1 MANGVIDTVMAGRLS
16 AADLAAVGLGASI
29 YISVYI
35 GANGVLLALSPII
48 AQHFGAG
55 RLGQVGAEV
64 RQGLLLAA
72 VLSAVGGA
80 VLVWHG
86 PFIALGSPP
95 PEVAARTSLYL
106 YGVAAGLPAALAFR
120 VFHGLNT
127 AISRPKA
134 VMAVNLAGLAL
145 KVPLNALFMFGFDA
159 DSHGLPA
166 SMSVPA
172 MGGAGC
178 AMATAVI
185 SWISAAVALAMLRA
199 PTYRAFALAGSW
211 RPEPA
216 RLLGLLRLGLPTGAS
231 YMIEV
236 TAFAF
241 ISIFVA
247 RLGAT
252 VAASQQV
259 AANLVGVAYM
269 FPLAVAHATGVLA
282 AQAIGAGDPRHARQV
297 ALHGTGLS
305 LLAGVA
311 IGALLFAFRHSV
323 AGAYA
328 DDPEVIATAVGLI
341 VLVAAY
347 VPFDA
352 VQVAMAFALRAWRVA
367 TLPMAI
373 YAVSLWGIGLGGGWW
388 LAYGPQRL
396 GTRLGLEGA
405 QPFWAA
411 AVVSVMVAA
420 CGLAWLLV
428 RVLRQV
434 VDQPVGSAAPRPA
447 PDASPPAAP
456 PDAGAGADAGA
467 GTGTGAVAM
476 APAAAASAAPP
487 TMKRSR

>member
-1 MANGVIDTVMAGRLS
+1 MLVAQLAVMANGVIDTVMAGRLS

-29 YISVYI
+29 YVSVYI
-35 GANGVLLALSPII
+35 GANGVLLALSPIV
-48 AQHFGAG
+48 AQHHGAG
-55 RLGQVGAEV
+55 RPEQIGAEV
-64 RQGLLLAA
+64 RQGFLLAV
-72 VLSAVGGA
+72 VLSAAGCA
-80 VLVWHG
+80 LLVWHG
-86 PFIALGSPP
+86 PFLALGAPP

-134 VMAVNLAGLAL
+134 VMAVNLAGLLL

-159 DSHGLPA
+159 GASGLPSA
-166 SMSVPA
+166 LSLPA

-178 AMATAVI
+178 AAATAVI
-185 SWISAAVALAMLRA
+185 SWVSAAVALAMLRG
-199 PTYRAFALAGSW
+199 PRYRAFALAGSW
-211 RPEPA
+211 RPEPR
-216 RLLGLLRLGLPTGAS
+216 RLVALLRLGLPTGAS

-241 ISIFVA
+241 ISVFVA

-252 VAASQQV
+252 VAASQQI

-282 AQAIGAGDPRHARQV
+282 AQAIGAGDARRARGI
-297 ALHGTGLS
+297 ALHGSGLA
-305 LLAGVA
+305 LMAGTA
-311 IGALLFAFRHSV
+311 IGGLLFSFRHAV

-328 DDPEVIATAVGLI
+328 DDPQVIAAAVGLL

-367 TLPMAI
+367 TLPMAV

-388 LAYGPQRL
+388 LAYGPQ
-396 GTRLGLEGA
+396 GVGARLGLEGA

-411 AVVSVMVAA
+411 AAASVMVAA
-420 CGLAWLLV
+420 CGLAWLLA
-428 RVLRQV
+428 RVLRREA
-434 VDQPVGSAAPRPA
+434 DQPVGSAAPRSA
-447 PDASPPAAP
+447 PGLS
-456 PDAGAGADAGA
+456 
-467 GTGTGAVAM
+467 
-476 APAAAASAAPP
+476 PAAAPLTGGAAAAAAADNAAPP